1 MNNISILIVDDE
13 QNVSQLLKKVLSK
26 RGYVTYAAA
35 SALEALEIINAYH
48 INIVITDIKMPDMNG
63 IELLK
68 AVKALDPSIAVILIT
83 AFATLET
90 AVEALKMGARDYITK
105 PFNLEEIY
113 LSISRIVGNGNYE
126 LETDLLEV
134 NEQTVNNYLITKSAS
149 MQHLQKLL
157 NQVASS
163 NATVILYGETG
174 TGKEIAS
181 RTIHGLSGRKDKSF
195 IKVNCAAIP
204 DALLESE
211 LFGYEK
217 GAFTGAVTKKPG
229 RFELADGGSIFLDEI
244 GDMPLSIQ
252 AKLLRVLQE
261 REFERLGG
269 TKTIKVDVRII
280 AATNKN
286 LASLVKQGAF
296 REDLYYRLNVV
307 PIEIPPLRKRKEDI
321 PTLVEHFLYK
331 SSSISKNTP
340 KKIANEAMQRLI
352 NYEWPGNI
360 RELENIIERCVVVIT
375 GNLITLEDLPADIAK
390 QDIGNAVCLTQADTL
405 DETIDN
411 AEKSAIIKILRE
423 CNGNRTHA
431 SEKLGISRRS
441 LHRKITKY
449 SIDD

>member
-1 MNNISILIVDDE
+1 MNKISILVADDE
-13 QNVSQLLKKVLSK
+13 QNVSQLLKKVLTK
-26 RGYVTYAAA
+26 QGYVTYTAS
-35 SALEALEIINAYH
+35 SALEALDIINAYH
-48 INIVITDIKMPDMNG
+48 IDIVISDIKMPNMSG

-68 AVKALDPSIAVILIT
+68 KIKVLDSSIAVILIT

-113 LSISRIVGNGNYE
+113 LSISRIVGNGNGG
-126 LETDLLEV
+126 LEDDLIIT
-134 NEQTVNNYLITKSAS
+134 NDQAASNYLTANSVA
-149 MQHLQKLL
+149 MQHVLKLL
-157 NQVASS
+157 NQVANS
-163 NATVILYGETG
+163 NATVMLYGETG

-181 RTIHGLSGRKDKSF
+181 KTIHDLSRRKEKSF

-229 RFELADGGSIFLDEI
+229 RFELANGGSIFLDEI
-244 GDMPLSIQ
+244 GDMPLSVQ

-261 REFERLGG
+261 REFESLGG

-286 LASLVKQGAF
+286 LASLVKKGEF

-321 PTLVEHFLYK
+321 PILIEHFLLK
-331 SSSISKNTP
+331 SSGISKNTP
-340 KKIANEAMQRLI
+340 KKITSEAMQRLI
-352 NYEWPGNI
+352 HYQWPGNI
-360 RELENIIERCVVVIT
+360 RELENIIERCVVVT
-375 GNLITLEDLPADIAK
+375 AGNLITLGDLPEDIAK
-390 QDIGNAVCLTQADTL
+390 CDVENADFLTNANTL
-405 DETIDN
+405 DETVDN

-423 CNGNRTHA
+423 CDGNRTHA

-441 LHRKITKY
+441 LHRKILKY
-449 SIDD
+449 GIDD